1 MINNYL
7 SKFYQKLKIFINS
20 INSFAKLQK
29 VLLHTAFAL
38 TFTSGLSYIFGFLR
52 DKIFAYKFGASSSLD
67 IYYAAFTIPDLI
79 LAFFVTSS
87 IGVAFIPIFT
97 QLHKTRKRESYLYT
111 KDILFWLA
119 SAITLCGII
128 IAFFI
133 PSMVR
138 WLVPGFD
145 SEQQQLYVSFV
156 RIMLISPVIFSF
168 SNVFGG
174 VLITTKDFFFYG
186 IAPVFYNI
194 GIIFGIFFLVPIFG
208 LTGLAWG
215 TIVGAL
221 LHMLVRYFVFNR
233 KSKIIFQKP
242 RFTKEIKQTFKL
254 SLPKSL
260 QILAWQIL
268 LIWFVRLASGLED
281 GSVTIYNIA
290 RNFQSMPVSLIGIA
304 IALSTFSTLNHLA
317 SKKQYSEFRQLIK
330 KKGTLILLLT
340 SLAAVFLAGTSFL
353 LIKILFGGGA
363 FTDSAVNA
371 TASLLI
377 IYTLSIPLE
386 SLMHLMARAH
396 YALGNTLIP
405 SAINIF
411 TIILTIIV
419 SLFFIKSTGIYIIPI
434 SFTIGLLTQNAL
446 LFISYRLLLTKLS
459 TPLTK
464 L

>member
-1 MINNYL
+1 MINNYSQRL
-7 SKFYQKLKIFINS
+7 RQKLKTFIHS
-20 INSFAKLQK
+20 LSSFAKLQK
-29 VLLHTAFAL
+29 LLLHTAFAL
-38 TFTSGLSYIFGFLR
+38 TFTSGLSYVFGFLR

-97 QLHKTRKRESYLYT
+97 QLHKKRERESYLYT

-119 SAITLCGII
+119 LAITFCGII
-128 IAFFI
+128 VAIFM
-133 PSMVR
+133 PSLVR

-145 SEQQQLYVSFV
+145 PEQQKLYVSFV

-194 GIIFGIFFLVPIFG
+194 GIIFGIFFLVPVLG

-215 TIVGAL
+215 TIIGAL
-221 LHMLVRYFVFNR
+221 LHMLVRFFIFNK
-233 KSKIIFQKP
+233 KSKIVFQKP
-242 RFTKEIKQTFKL
+242 RLTKEIKQTFKL
-254 SLPKSL
+254 SLPKSM
-260 QILAWQIL
+260 QILSWQIL
-268 LIWFVRLASGLED
+268 LIWFVRLASNLED

-317 SKKQYSEFRQLIK
+317 SKNQYTEFKQLIK
-330 KKGTLILLLT
+330 KKGTLILALT
-340 SLAAVFLAGTSFL
+340 SLAAIFLAGTSFV

-363 FTDSAVNA
+363 FTESAVNA
-371 TASLLI
+371 TASLLVV
-377 IYTLSIPLE
+377 YTLSIPLE

-405 SAINIF
+405 SVINIF
-411 TIILTIIV
+411 TIILTIII
-419 SLFFIKSTGIYIIPI
+419 SLFFIESTGIYIIPI
-434 SFTIGLLTQNAL
+434 SFAIGLLTQNAL
-446 LFISYRLLLTKLS
+446 LLVSYRLLLTKVS
-459 TPLTK
+459 APLTK

>member
-1 MINNYL
+1 MLNNYL
-7 SKFYQKLKIFINS
+7 RRLRQKLKLFINS

-29 VLLHTAFAL
+29 VFLHTAFAL
-38 TFTSGLSYIFGFLR
+38 TLTSGLSYIFGFLR
-52 DKIFAYKFGASSSLD
+52 DKIFAYKLGASAILD
-67 IYYAAFTIPDLI
+67 IYYAAFTVPDLI

-97 QLHKTRKRESYLYT
+97 QLYKEKERESHLYT

-133 PSMVR
+133 PSMAG
-138 WLVPGFD
+138 WLVPGFEP
-145 SEQQQLYVSFV
+145 EQQKLYVSFV
-156 RIMLISPVIFSF
+156 RIMLISPVIFAF
-168 SNVFGG
+168 SNIFGG

-186 IAPVFYNI
+186 VAPVFYNI

-215 TIVGAL
+215 TIIGAL
-221 LHMLVRYFVFNR
+221 LHMLVRFFIFNK

-242 RFTKEIKQTFKL
+242 RLTKEIKQTFKL
-254 SLPKSL
+254 SLPKSM
-260 QILAWQIL
+260 QILTWQIL
-268 LIWFVRLASGLED
+268 LIWFVRLASNLGD
-281 GSVTIYNIA
+281 GNVTIYNIA

-317 SKKQYSEFRQLIK
+317 SKEQYFEFGQLVK
-330 KKGTLILLLT
+330 KKGILILLIT

-363 FTDSAVNA
+363 FTENAVNA

-396 YALGNTLIP
+396 YALGNTFIP
-405 SAINIF
+405 SVINIF
-411 TIILTIIV
+411 TIILTIII
-419 SLFFIKSTGIYIIPI
+419 SLFFIKSIGIYIIPI
-434 SFTIGLLTQNAL
+434 SFAIGLFAQNAL
-446 LFISYRLLLTKLS
+446 LLISYRLLLAKVS

>member
-1 MINNYL
+1 MIYAYTQI
-7 SKFYQKLKIFINS
+7 FYKKITTAIYS
-20 INSFAKLQK
+20 LNSFAKLQK
-29 VLLHTAFAL
+29 ALLHTALAL
-38 TFTSGLSYIFGFLR
+38 TITSGLSYIFGFLR

-97 QLHKTRKRESYLYT
+97 KLNKHKKIDSYLYT
-111 KDILFWLA
+111 KDILFWL
-119 SAITLCGII
+119 SSLVIFCGFIT
-128 IAFFI
+128 AFLI
-133 PSMVR
+133 PYITE
-138 WLVPGFD
+138 WLVPGFNF
-145 SEQQQLYVSFV
+145 EQQKLYITFV

-194 GIIFGIFFLVPIFG
+194 GIIFGIFFLVPAIG

-215 TIVGAL
+215 TIIGAL
-221 LHMLVRYFVFNR
+221 LHMLVRFFIFNK

-242 RFTKEIKQTFKL
+242 RLTKEVKETIKL

-268 LIWFVRLASGLED
+268 LIWFVRLASDLPD

-304 IALSTFSTLNHLA
+304 IALSTFSTLSHLA
-317 SKKQYSEFRQLIK
+317 SKKQYPEFKRVIK
-330 KKGTLILLLT
+330 KKIILISLLT
-340 SLAAVFLAGTSFL
+340 SLAAILLAMTSFL
-353 LIKILFGGGA
+353 LIKTLFGGGA
-363 FTDSAVNA
+363 FTDDAVRA
-371 TASLLI
+371 TASLLT
-377 IYTLSIPLE
+377 IYTIAIPLE

-405 SAINIF
+405 SAINILTIVM
-411 TIILTIIV
+411 TIII
-419 SLFFIKSTGIYIIPI
+419 SLLFIESTGIYIIPI
-434 SFTIGLLTQNAL
+434 SFAVGLIAQNAL
-446 LFISYRLLLTKLS
+446 LLVSYRLLLTKVS